1 MRMPILAAAG
11 VAAATVMLTA
21 LSWQVQRDRSQDDF
35 DFRAREFTANIGVRM
50 KSYEQVLR
58 GSAALFAASNFVTR
72 DDWRAYA
79 QSLRLA
85 EGYPGIQGI
94 GYSVRIAPSDL
105 ADHVAA
111 VRAEG
116 YPGYAV
122 HPPGERDEYHAIVFI
137 EPFDWRNQRAFGYD
151 MFSEPVRRAAMERAR
166 DRGNA
171 ALSGAVKL
179 VQETDENVQAG
190 FNLYLPVYR
199 PGAATD
205 TVDQRRAALLGF
217 VYSPFRMNDLLHG
230 ILGDEPRLMSLQ
242 VYDGADRDEL
252 MYSNRGPA
260 EELHFRRSTELEI
273 AGRTWV
279 LDFAAPV
286 GFGNRAD
293 QRRPWLILV
302 AGLLVSLLTFVAVWA
317 LVQRRRGGEAFSQVV
332 ASALDAIIM
341 IDAED
346 RILEFNPAAEVMFGY
361 TRDEACG
368 QRLAELLV
376 PPQLRERHL
385 VGLRAFVAAGKGTL
399 RGRSLETEALRRDGS
414 TFPVEIAITRVGD
427 SRPPRFS
434 GFVRDI
440 SERRNRQQELLRLN
454 AELESRV
461 AERTRELEAFAY
473 SVSHDLRGPLRA
485 IDGFSGELQRQYGPQ
500 LDDGARHFLDRIRAG
515 ASRMAHLIDDLLGLS
530 RVAQKPLERAPVDL
544 SALAATVIAQLRT
557 EEPGRDVAVEIEPT
571 PPVSGD
577 ARLLQVVLDNL
588 LRNAWKF
595 SSKRE
600 GARITFAARMDEHGE
615 TVYSVRDNGAGFN
628 DAYADNLFVP
638 FQRLHTDSEFP
649 GTGIGLATVQRV
661 VQRHGGRIWA
671 TGVEGEGATFWFTLG
686 GDDG

>member
-1 MRMPILAAAG
+1 MRKPLFAAAG
-11 VAAATVMLTA
+11 MLAATAIATT
-21 LSWQVQRDRSQDDF
+21 LSWQVQRDRAQDDF
-35 DFRAREFTANIGVRM
+35 DFRAREITAKIGVRM

-58 GSAALFAASNFVTR
+58 GGAALFAASDHVDR

-79 QSLRLA
+79 RSLRLA
-85 EGYPGIQGI
+85 DGYPGIQGI
-94 GYSVRIAPSDL
+94 GYSVRIAPAGLD
-105 ADHVAA
+105 AHVGA
-111 VRAEG
+111 VRADGFPE
-116 YPGYAV
+116 YTV
-122 HPPGERDEYHAIVFI
+122 HPQGERDEYHAIVFI

-151 MFSEPVRRAAMERAR
+151 MYSESVRRAAMERAR
-166 DRGNA
+166 DSGNA

-179 VQETDENVQAG
+179 VQETDEDVQAG

-199 PGAATD
+199 RGAPTD
-205 TVDQRRAALLGF
+205 TVDERRAALQGF
-217 VYSPFRMNDLLHG
+217 VYSPFRMDDLLHG
-230 ILGDEPRLMSLQ
+230 ILGEEPRLMSLQ
-242 VYDGADRDEL
+242 VHDGADRAEL
-252 MYSNRGPA
+252 MYSNRNSAGD
-260 EELHFRRSTELEI
+260 LHFGRSTELEI

-302 AGLLVSLLTFVAVWA
+302 AGALVSLLTFVGVWA
-317 LVQRRRGGEAFSQVV
+317 LVQRRRRGEALGQIV
-332 ASALDAIIM
+332 ASALDAIVM
-341 IDAED
+341 IDADD
-346 RILEFNPAAEVMFGY
+346 RILEFNPAAEAMFGY

-368 QRLAELLV
+368 QRLADLLV
-376 PPQLRERHL
+376 PEHLRARHL
-385 VGLRAFVAAGKGTL
+385 AGVHAFVAAGEGAL
-399 RGRSLETEALRRDGS
+399 SGRSLETEALRRDGS
-414 TFPVEIAITRVGD
+414 TFPVEIAITRVGET
-427 SRPPRFS
+427 RPPQFS

-485 IDGFSGELQRQYGPQ
+485 IDGFSAELQRQYAPR
-500 LDDGARHFLDRIRAG
+500 LDGDARHFLDRIRAG
-515 ASRMAHLIDDLLGLS
+515 ASRMAQLIDDLLGLS
-530 RVAQKPLERAPVDL
+530 RVAQKPLERGRVDL
-544 SALAATVIAQLRT
+544 SELAAKVVAQLRA
-557 EEPGRDVAVEIEPT
+557 EESTRAVVVEIEPT

-595 SSKRE
+595 SSKR
-600 GARITFAARMDEHGE
+600 ADPRITFGAGTGDRGE
-615 TVYSVRDNGAGFN
+615 TVYFVRDNGAGFN

-638 FQRLHTDSEFP
+638 FQRLHTDREFP

-661 VQRHGGRIWA
+661 VRRHRGRIWA
-671 TGVEGEGATFWFTLG
+671 RGVEGEGATFWFTLG